1 MTSSDDDDL
10 EHELGENLKLRR
22 KLGTEAAKAEGAIDA
37 KQGGG
42 IAYRLGWVLY
52 WICLAL
58 AVVWVWGLF
67 WDLLSSFS

>member
-22 KLGTEAAKAEGAIDA
+22 KLGTEEGAIDA